1 MSKIEVD
8 CIFCGKDSKRIAWEE
23 NGFTGKRG
31 TRVGLKDLQEIS
43 RKYSWWKVLPLK
55 GVIFLDFFIRY

>member
-43 RKYSWWKVLPLK
+43 RKYSW
-55 GVIFLDFFIRY
+55 